1 MTLDYNPFS
10 LQDKKVLVTGATSGI
25 GKAIAIECSKMGAK
39 LYITGRDEKR
49 LMDTLQNLS
58 GEGHK
63 SILADLLVDKD
74 LDFIVENIEE
84 LNGVVFSAGILK
96 NIPLKLIKEKSLN
109 EVMQVNLNSPVFLT
123 QKLHKKKILLEMS
136 SLVYISSI
144 ASSYASLGNILY
156 MASKGAL
163 NSFTKGIALELASSR
178 IRANSIQPGMI
189 KTNLNKIIPTRDFD
203 KYVKR
208 YPLGRLGEPEEV
220 AYSAIYLLSDASQWI
235 TGSILT
241 IDGGI
246 TLR

>member
-1 MTLDYNPFS
+1 
-10 LQDKKVLVTGATSGI
+10 
-25 GKAIAIECSKMGAK
+25 
-39 LYITGRDEKR
+39 
-49 LMDTLQNLS
+49 
-58 GEGHK
+58 
-63 SILADLLVDKD
+63 
-74 LDFIVENIEE
+74 
-84 LNGVVFSAGILK
+84 
-96 NIPLKLIKEKSLN
+96 
-109 EVMQVNLNSPVFLT
+109 
-123 QKLHKKKILLEMS
+123 MS